1 MRVVVVTGA
10 GQGLGRELA
19 LRFAADGYA
28 VVVAELRA
36 ETGQQV
42 AAELGEAALFV
53 ETDVSDEASC
63 AAMAAA
69 AHERFGRI
77 DALVNN
83 AAIFSTIRMK
93 PFWELGVEEWE
104 RLMAVNLRGVWL
116 ASRAVFGAMRERGS
130 GSIVNMA
137 SAVIW
142 EGRANYAHYVASKGG
157 VFALTRAMAREAGEF
172 GVRVNAV
179 TPGPI
184 ATEVPRETVTPSQRE
199 ATLRRQALHR
209 PGTPADIAS
218 VVAFLVSDESAFITG
233 QTLNVDGGLSH
244 H

>member
-1 MRVVVVTGA
+1 MRVAVVTGA

-19 LRFAADGYA
+19 RRLAVDGYG

-36 ETGQQV
+36 ETGEEA
-42 AAELGEAALFV
+42 AAELGEAGLFV
-53 ETDVSDEASC
+53 ATDVSDEDSC
-63 AAMAAA
+63 ARMVAAA
-69 AHERFGRI
+69 LERFGRI

-83 AAIFSTIRMK
+83 AAIFSAIEMK
-93 PFWELGVEEWE
+93 PFWELGVEEWD

-116 ASRAVFGAMRERGS
+116 ASRAVFGALRERGA

-137 SAVIW
+137 SGVIW

-157 VFALTRAMAREAGEF
+157 VFALTRAMAREAGAF

-184 ATEVPRETVTPSQRE
+184 ATEVPRATVTPEQRE
-199 ATLRRQALHR
+199 ALLRAQALRR
-209 PGTPADIAS
+209 PGTPADVAS
-218 VVAFLVSDESAFITG
+218 VVAFLISDESGFITG